1 MIPKII
7 HYCWF
12 GKGELPEK
20 AKKCIASW
28 KRFCPDYELIRWDE
42 DNYEIPEIPFLKKAY
57 ADRKWSFVADYV
69 RLDVVHR
76 MGGIYFDTD
85 VELLKPI
92 ENLLSYQAYFG
103 FEGATTVNT
112 GLGFGA
118 EEHCDILK
126 EMMQC
131 YRQLLPCQTHEEYI
145 QHTCPIV
152 QTPILEKRG
161 LLLNGESQKLGEVM
175 VLSAEYMN
183 PRDFMTGKLKKTEN
197 TISIHWYDASWQS
210 LADQKVLELRH
221 KLTPF
226 FGVKNAWRI
235 AVLIQY
241 TRYKG
246 LKEMLRYYRNKC
258 RGG

>member
-20 AKKCIASW
+20 ARKCIASW
-28 KRFCPDYELIRWDE
+28 KRFCPDYELIQWNE
-42 DNYEIPEIPFLKKAY
+42 DNYEIPNIPFLKKAY
-57 ADRKWSFVADYV
+57 EDRKWSFVTDYV
-69 RLDVVHR
+69 RLDAVHR

-92 ENLLSYQAYFG
+92 DELLSYQAYFG
-103 FEGATTVNT
+103 FEEATTVNT

-118 EEHCDILK
+118 EKHCGILQ

-131 YRQLLPCQTHEEYI
+131 YDRLLPCQTDEEYF

-161 LLLNGESQKLGEVM
+161 LLLNGKTQMLGDIM
-175 VLSAEYMN
+175 VFSAEYMN
-183 PRDFMTGKLKKTEN
+183 PRDYMTGQLCKTEN

-221 KLTPF
+221 KLTPI

-246 LKEMLRYYRNKC
+246 LRETLRYYRDKH
-258 RGG
+258 